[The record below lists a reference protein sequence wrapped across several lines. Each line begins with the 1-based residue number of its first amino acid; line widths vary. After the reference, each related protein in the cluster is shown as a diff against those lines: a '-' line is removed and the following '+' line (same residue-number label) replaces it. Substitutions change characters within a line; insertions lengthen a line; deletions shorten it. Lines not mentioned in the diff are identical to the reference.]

1 MGIRAKLDALNVF
14 PFHVVAVGQA
24 ERFTKLVPI
33 GALPAM
39 LVPSA
44 DISYR
49 RANKSYLGAPLGTK
63 QDIDMRNWVSV
74 PVVPAL
80 KT

>member
-1 MGIRAKLDALNVF
+1 MLALKVF
-14 PFHVVAVGQA
+14 PFHVVAVGQP
-24 ERFTKLVPI
+24 ERFTRLVPM

-49 RANKSYLGAPLGTK
+49 RANKSYFGAPLGTK
-63 QDIDMRNWVSV
+63 QDIETRN
-74 PVVPAL
+74 
-80 KT
+80 